1 MKCEIRLSGE
11 GGQGIILAGVILAEA
26 AIYDGFNAIQS
37 QSYGPEARGGAS
49 KAEVIISD
57 DEINY
62 PKVILPD
69 ILMILSTE
77 AYKKYFK
84 NISSNGII
92 IIDETIQIA
101 DNSIPNIVKLPII
114 KTAVEEVNKP
124 ITTNIVALAVLQSL
138 TKVVNKSSLEKAVFD
153 RVPKSSMDFNIKAL
167 ELGYGLGNGHLVHK
181 QNY

>member
-1 MKCEIRLSGE
+1 MKCEIRLSCE

-62 PKVILPD
+62 PKIKLPD
-69 ILMILSTE
+69 ILMILSIE

-92 IIDETIQIA
+92 IIDNSIQIT
-101 DNSIPNIVKLPII
+101 DNSLANIFKLPII
-114 KTAVEEVNKP
+114 ETAEEKVKKP
-124 ITTNIVALAVLQSL
+124 ISTNIVALAVLQSI
-138 TKVVNKSSLEKAVFD
+138 TKVVSKNSLEKSVFN
-153 RVPKSSMDFNIKAL
+153 RVPKSSIDFNKKAL
-167 ELGYGLGNGHLVHK
+167 ELGYKLVDSL
-181 QNY
+181 N